1 MQLNA
6 GKKDATKHHDG
17 GMKVH
22 HPKADEGFCWAN
34 GSEHEA
40 HCEQT
45 PVKGKKWCDQ
55 ESNHAKCHWG
65 PTPREADDRDG
76 FCWANGIENE
86 AHCQQAPHKGKK
98 WCDKESN
105 HPRCH
110 WGPMPKH
117 DEKRMPCIGNLDEAE
132 DGDRKVIDEDFDHF
146 DINKDGKLD
155 ATNKE

>member
-1 MQLNA
+1 MFKTACIIASAASISAMQLNA

-45 PVKGKKWCDQ
+45 PVKGKKWCD
-55 ESNHAKCHWG
+55 
-65 PTPREADDRDG
+65 
-76 FCWANGIENE
+76 
-86 AHCQQAPHKGKK
+86 
-98 WCDKESN
+98 KESN
-105 HPRCH
+105 HTRCF